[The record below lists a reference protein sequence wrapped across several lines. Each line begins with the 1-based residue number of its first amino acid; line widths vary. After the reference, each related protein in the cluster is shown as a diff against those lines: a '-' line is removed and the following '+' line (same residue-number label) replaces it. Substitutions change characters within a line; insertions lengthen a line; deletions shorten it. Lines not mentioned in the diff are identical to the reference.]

1 MIAVTGAGGQLG
13 RTMLSALRRR
23 GILGLGFDR
32 HELNIADQNAVIQKL
47 RPGVFDCIINCA
59 AYTAVD
65 DAEDH
70 SRDAIAV
77 NAAAPKYL
85 TDTGIPIMHISTDY
99 VFDGRARQ
107 PYEVDSQ
114 TAPLSV
120 YGRSKQMGEAA
131 LLTSKA
137 CGCIIRT
144 SRLYSPTAG
153 TRSFFQT
160 MLQLLSERQSLG
172 VVSDQFSAPTLA
184 EDLADALVELYLQ
197 GAHLRSMQ
205 VLHFTNTGE
214 TSWLGF
220 ASAIQE
226 RIGTTCK
233 LEAIPAVQYPA
244 KARRPHY
251 SVLSLQS
258 LQAWRIKPRSWQDAL
273 TEACVQCGRIKS
285 GIRNKW
291 LI

>member
-1 MIAVTGAGGQLG
+1 MHEVIAVTGAGGQLG
-13 RTMLSALRRR
+13 RTVLSALRRR
-23 GILGLGFDR
+23 GILELGFDR
-32 HELNIADQNAVIQKL
+32 HELNIADQKAVVQTL
-47 RPGVFDCIINCA
+47 QPGVFDCVINCA

-70 SRDAIAV
+70 SSDAFAV
-77 NAAAPKYL
+77 NATAPKYL
-85 TDTGIPIMHISTDY
+85 TNTGIPIIHISTDY

-120 YGRSKQMGEAA
+120 YGRSKQRGEAA

-144 SRLYSPTAG
+144 SRLYSPIAG
-153 TRSFFQT
+153 TKSFFQT

-197 GAHLRSMQ
+197 GAHLQSMQ

-214 TSWLGF
+214 TSWHGF

-226 RIGTTCK
+226 KIGTTCK
-233 LEAIPAVQYPA
+233 LKAVPAVQYPT

-285 GIRNKW
+285 
-291 LI
+291 

>member
-13 RTMLSALRRR
+13 RTMLSALRRM

-120 YGRSKQMGEAA
+120 YGRSKQMWEAA

-285 GIRNKW
+285 
-291 LI
+291 

>member
-233 LEAIPAVQYPA
+233 LEVIPAVQYPA

-285 GIRNKW
+285 
-291 LI
+291 

>member
-47 RPGVFDCIINCA
+47 RPGVFDCIVNCA

-285 GIRNKW
+285 
-291 LI
+291 

>member
-1 MIAVTGAGGQLG
+1 MHEVIAVTGAGGQLG

-233 LEAIPAVQYPA
+233 LEAIPAVLYPA

-285 GIRNKW
+285 
-291 LI
+291 

>member
-120 YGRSKQMGEAA
+120 YGRSKQMGEVA

-285 GIRNKW
+285 
-291 LI
+291 

>member
-13 RTMLSALRRR
+13 RTVLAALRRR

-32 HELNIADQNAVIQKL
+32 HELNIADQDAVVQNL

-144 SRLYSPTAG
+144 SRLYSPIAG

-184 EDLADALVELYLQ
+184 EDLADAVVELYLQ

-214 TSWLGF
+214 TSWHGF

-233 LEAIPAVQYPA
+233 LMAVPAVQYPT

-273 TEACVQCGRIKS
+273 TEACVQCGRMKS
-285 GIRNKW
+285 
-291 LI
+291 

>member
-13 RTMLSALRRR
+13 RTVLAALRRR

-32 HELNIADQNAVIQKL
+32 HELNIADQDAVVQNL
-47 RPGVFDCIINCA
+47 RPGVFDCVINCA

-70 SRDAIAV
+70 SSDAIAV
-77 NAAAPKYL
+77 NATAPKYL
-85 TDTGIPIMHISTDY
+85 TDTGIPIIHISTDY
-99 VFDGRARQ
+99 VFDGRVRQ

-120 YGRSKQMGEAA
+120 YGSSKQMGEAA

-144 SRLYSPTAG
+144 SRLYSPIAG
-153 TRSFFQT
+153 TKSFFQT

-214 TSWLGF
+214 TSWHGF

-226 RIGTTCK
+226 KIGTTCK
-233 LEAIPAVQYPA
+233 LKAVPAVQYPT

-285 GIRNKW
+285 
-291 LI
+291 

>member
-137 CGCIIRT
+137 CT
-144 SRLYSPTAG
+144 SRLDSPTAG

-285 GIRNKW
+285 
-291 LI
+291 

>member
-273 TEACVQCGRIKS
+273 TEVCVQCGRIKS
-285 GIRNKW
+285 
-291 LI
+291 

>member
-137 CGCIIRT
+137 GGCIIRT

-285 GIRNKW
+285 
-291 LI
+291 

>member
-85 TDTGIPIMHISTDY
+85 TDTAIPIMHISTDY

-285 GIRNKW
+285 
-291 LI
+291 

>member
-1 MIAVTGAGGQLG
+1 MIAITGVTGQLG
-13 RTMLSALRRR
+13 KTMLTTLKRR

-32 HELNIADQNAVIQKL
+32 HELNIADQNAVVQNL

-65 DAEDH
+65 EAEDH

-77 NAAAPKYL
+77 NATAPKYL
-85 TDTGIPIMHISTDY
+85 TDTGIPIIHVSTDY

-114 TAPLSV
+114 TAPMSV

-144 SRLYSPTAG
+144 SRLYSPIAG
-153 TRSFFQT
+153 TKSFFQT
-160 MLQLLSERQSLG
+160 MLQLLSERQSLD

-285 GIRNKW
+285 
-291 LI
+291 

>member
-1 MIAVTGAGGQLG
+1 VHEVIAVTGAGGQLG
-13 RTMLSALRRR
+13 RTVLAALRRR
-23 GILGLGFDR
+23 GIPGLGFDR
-32 HELNIADQNAVIQKL
+32 HELNIADQDAVVQNL

-70 SRDAIAV
+70 SWGAIAV
-77 NAAAPKYL
+77 NATAPKYL
-85 TDTGIPIMHISTDY
+85 TDTGIPIIHISTDY

-120 YGRSKQMGEAA
+120 YGRSKQIGEAA

-144 SRLYSPTAG
+144 SRLYSPIAG

-160 MLQLLSERQSLG
+160 MLRLLSERQSLG

-214 TSWLGF
+214 TSWHGF

-226 RIGTTCK
+226 KIGTTCK
-233 LEAIPAVQYPA
+233 LKAVPAVQYPT

-285 GIRNKW
+285 
-291 LI
+291 

>member
-184 EDLADALVELYLQ
+184 EDLANALVELYLQ

-285 GIRNKW
+285 
-291 LI
+291 

>member
-1 MIAVTGAGGQLG
+1 MIAITGVTGQLG
-13 RTMLSALRRR
+13 KTILTTLKRR

-32 HELNIADQNAVIQKL
+32 HELNIADQNAVVQNL

-65 DAEDH
+65 EAEDH

-285 GIRNKW
+285 
-291 LI
+291 

>member
-13 RTMLSALRRR
+13 RTVLAALRRR
-23 GILGLGFDR
+23 GIPGLGFDR
-32 HELNIADQNAVIQKL
+32 HELNIADQDAVVQNL

-244 KARRPHY
+244 KARRPPY

-285 GIRNKW
+285 
-291 LI
+291 

>member
-13 RTMLSALRRR
+13 RTMLSALTRR

-285 GIRNKW
+285 
-291 LI
+291 

>member
-13 RTMLSALRRR
+13 RTVLAALRRR
-23 GILGLGFDR
+23 GIPGLGFDR
-32 HELNIADQNAVIQKL
+32 HELNIADQDAVVQNL

-70 SRDAIAV
+70 SWGAIAV
-77 NAAAPKYL
+77 NATAPKYL
-85 TDTGIPIMHISTDY
+85 TDTGIPIIHISTDY

-120 YGRSKQMGEAA
+120 YGRSKQIGEAA

-144 SRLYSPTAG
+144 SRLYSPIAG

-160 MLQLLSERQSLG
+160 MLRLLSERQSLG

-197 GAHLRSMQ
+197 GVHLRSMQ

-214 TSWLGF
+214 TSWHGF

-226 RIGTTCK
+226 KIGTTCK
-233 LEAIPAVQYPA
+233 LKAVPAVQYPT

-285 GIRNKW
+285 
-291 LI
+291 

>member
-59 AYTAVD
+59 AYTAVY

-285 GIRNKW
+285 
-291 LI
+291 

>member
-214 TSWLGF
+214 TSWHGF

-226 RIGTTCK
+226 KIGTTCK
-233 LEAIPAVQYPA
+233 HKAVPAVQYPT

-285 GIRNKW
+285 
-291 LI
+291 

>member
-1 MIAVTGAGGQLG
+1 MIAITGVTGQLG
-13 RTMLSALRRR
+13 KTMLTTLKRR

-32 HELNIADQNAVIQKL
+32 HELNIADQNAVVQNL

-65 DAEDH
+65 EAEDH

-77 NAAAPKYL
+77 NATAPKYL
-85 TDTGIPIMHISTDY
+85 TDTGIPIIHVSTDY

-114 TAPLSV
+114 TAPMSV

-131 LLTSKA
+131 LLTSKP

-144 SRLYSPTAG
+144 SRLYSPIAG
-153 TRSFFQT
+153 TKSFFQT
-160 MLQLLSERQSLG
+160 MLQLLSERQSLD

-214 TSWLGF
+214 TSWHGF

-226 RIGTTCK
+226 KIGTTCK
-233 LEAIPAVQYPA
+233 LKAVPAVQYPT

-285 GIRNKW
+285 
-291 LI
+291 

>member
-226 RIGTTCK
+226 RIGTTSK
-233 LEAIPAVQYPA
+233 LEAIPEVPYPA
-244 KARRPHY
+244 KARSPHY
-251 SVLSLQS
+251 RVLSLQS

-285 GIRNKW
+285 
-291 LI
+291 

>member
-1 MIAVTGAGGQLG
+1 MHEVIAVTGAGGQLG
-13 RTMLSALRRR
+13 RTVLSALRRR

-32 HELNIADQNAVIQKL
+32 HELNIEDQKAVVQKL
-47 RPGVFDCIINCA
+47 RPGVFDWIINCA

-77 NAAAPKYL
+77 NATAPKYL
-85 TDTGIPIMHISTDY
+85 TDTGIPIIHVSTDY

-144 SRLYSPTAG
+144 SRLYSPIAG
-153 TRSFFQT
+153 TKSFFQT

-214 TSWLGF
+214 TSWHGF

-226 RIGTTCK
+226 KIGTTCK
-233 LEAIPAVQYPA
+233 LKAVPAVQYPT

-285 GIRNKW
+285 
-291 LI
+291 

>member
-1 MIAVTGAGGQLG
+1 MIAITGVTGQLG
-13 RTMLSALRRR
+13 KTMLTTLKRR

-32 HELNIADQNAVIQKL
+32 HELNIADQNAVVQNL

-65 DAEDH
+65 EAEDH

-77 NAAAPKYL
+77 SATAPKYL
-85 TDTGIPIMHISTDY
+85 TDTGIPIIHVSTDY

-114 TAPLSV
+114 TAPMSV

-144 SRLYSPTAG
+144 SRLYSPIAG
-153 TRSFFQT
+153 TKSFFQT
-160 MLQLLSERQSLG
+160 MLQLLSERQSLD

-214 TSWLGF
+214 TSWHGF

-226 RIGTTCK
+226 KIGTTCK
-233 LEAIPAVQYPA
+233 LKAVPAVQYPT

-285 GIRNKW
+285 
-291 LI
+291 

>member
-1 MIAVTGAGGQLG
+1 MIAITGVTGQLG
-13 RTMLSALRRR
+13 KTMLTTLKRR

-32 HELNIADQNAVIQKL
+32 HELNIADQNAVVQNL

-65 DAEDH
+65 EAEDH

-77 NAAAPKYL
+77 NATAPKYL
-85 TDTGIPIMHISTDY
+85 TDTGIPIIHVSTDY

-114 TAPLSV
+114 TAPMSV
-120 YGRSKQMGEAA
+120 YGRSKQMGETA

-144 SRLYSPTAG
+144 SRLYSPIAG
-153 TRSFFQT
+153 TKSFFQT
-160 MLQLLSERQSLG
+160 MLQLLSERQSLD

-214 TSWLGF
+214 TSWHGF

-226 RIGTTCK
+226 KIGTTCK
-233 LEAIPAVQYPA
+233 LKAVPAVQYPT

-285 GIRNKW
+285 
-291 LI
+291 

>member
-99 VFDGRARQ
+99 LFDGRARQ

-285 GIRNKW
+285 
-291 LI
+291 

>member
-1 MIAVTGAGGQLG
+1 MIAITGVTGQLG
-13 RTMLSALRRR
+13 KTMLTTLKRR

-32 HELNIADQNAVIQKL
+32 HELNIADQNAVVQNL

-65 DAEDH
+65 EAEDH

-77 NAAAPKYL
+77 NATAPKYL
-85 TDTGIPIMHISTDY
+85 TDTGIPIIHVSTDY

-114 TAPLSV
+114 TAPMSV

-137 CGCIIRT
+137 CGCIIST
-144 SRLYSPTAG
+144 SRLYSPIAG
-153 TRSFFQT
+153 TKSFFQT
-160 MLQLLSERQSLG
+160 MLQLLSERQSLD

-214 TSWLGF
+214 TSWHGF

-226 RIGTTCK
+226 KIGTTCK
-233 LEAIPAVQYPA
+233 LKAVPAVQYPT

-285 GIRNKW
+285 
-291 LI
+291 

>member
-1 MIAVTGAGGQLG
+1 
-13 RTMLSALRRR
+13 
-23 GILGLGFDR
+23 
-32 HELNIADQNAVIQKL
+32 
-47 RPGVFDCIINCA
+47 INCA

-70 SRDAIAV
+70 SSDAIAV
-77 NAAAPKYL
+77 NATAPKYL
-85 TDTGIPIMHISTDY
+85 TDTGIPIIHISTDY

-120 YGRSKQMGEAA
+120 YGSSKQMGEAA

-144 SRLYSPTAG
+144 SRLYSPIAG
-153 TRSFFQT
+153 TKSFFQT
-160 MLQLLSERQSLG
+160 MLQLLPERQSLG

-214 TSWLGF
+214 TSWHGF

-226 RIGTTCK
+226 KIGTTCK
-233 LEAIPAVQYPA
+233 LKAVPAVQYPT

-285 GIRNKW
+285 
-291 LI
+291 

>member
-1 MIAVTGAGGQLG
+1 MHEVIAVTGAGGQLG

-77 NAAAPKYL
+77 NATAPKYL
-85 TDTGIPIMHISTDY
+85 TDTGIPIIHVSTDY

-144 SRLYSPTAG
+144 SRLYSPIAG

-285 GIRNKW
+285 
-291 LI
+291 

>member
-1 MIAVTGAGGQLG
+1 MHEVIAVTGAGGQLG

-214 TSWLGF
+214 TSWHGF

-226 RIGTTCK
+226 KIGTTCK
-233 LEAIPAVQYPA
+233 LKAVPAVQYPT

-285 GIRNKW
+285 
-291 LI
+291 

>member
-1 MIAVTGAGGQLG
+1 MIAITGVTGQLG
-13 RTMLSALRRR
+13 KTMLTTLKRR

-32 HELNIADQNAVIQKL
+32 HELNIADQNAVVQNL

-65 DAEDH
+65 EAEDH

-77 NAAAPKYL
+77 NATAPKYL
-85 TDTGIPIMHISTDY
+85 TDTGIPIIHVSTDY

-114 TAPLSV
+114 TAPMSV

-144 SRLYSPTAG
+144 SRLYSPIAG
-153 TRSFFQT
+153 TKSFFQT
-160 MLQLLSERQSLG
+160 MLQLLSERQSLD

-184 EDLADALVELYLQ
+184 EDLADAVVELYLQ

-214 TSWLGF
+214 TSWHGF

-226 RIGTTCK
+226 KIGTTCK
-233 LEAIPAVQYPA
+233 LKAVPAVQYPT

-285 GIRNKW
+285 
-291 LI
+291 

>member
-1 MIAVTGAGGQLG
+1 MIAITGVTGQLG
-13 RTMLSALRRR
+13 KTMLTTLKRR

-32 HELNIADQNAVIQKL
+32 HELNIADQNAVVQNL
-47 RPGVFDCIINCA
+47 RPSVFDCIINCA

-65 DAEDH
+65 EAEDH

-77 NAAAPKYL
+77 NATAPKYL
-85 TDTGIPIMHISTDY
+85 TDTGIPIIHVSTDY

-114 TAPLSV
+114 TAPMSV

-131 LLTSKA
+131 LLTSKD

-144 SRLYSPTAG
+144 SRLYSPIAG

-197 GAHLRSMQ
+197 GAHVRSMP

-214 TSWLGF
+214 TSWHGF

-233 LEAIPAVQYPA
+233 LEAIPAVQYPT

-285 GIRNKW
+285 
-291 LI
+291 

>member
-70 SRDAIAV
+70 ARDAIAV

-285 GIRNKW
+285 
-291 LI
+291 

>member
-1 MIAVTGAGGQLG
+1 VIAVTGAGGQLG

-285 GIRNKW
+285 
-291 LI
+291 

>member
-1 MIAVTGAGGQLG
+1 MHEVIAVTGAGGQLG

-258 LQAWRIKPRSWQDAL
+258 LQAWRIKPRPWQDAL

-285 GIRNKW
+285 
-291 LI
+291 

>member
-1 MIAVTGAGGQLG
+1 MIAITGVTGQLG
-13 RTMLSALRRR
+13 KTMLTTLKRR

-32 HELNIADQNAVIQKL
+32 HELNIADQNAVVQNL
-47 RPGVFDCIINCA
+47 RPSVFDCIINCA

-65 DAEDH
+65 EAEDH

-77 NAAAPKYL
+77 NATAPKYL
-85 TDTGIPIMHISTDY
+85 TDTGIPIIHVSTDY

-114 TAPLSV
+114 TAPMSV

-144 SRLYSPTAG
+144 SRLYSPIAG

-285 GIRNKW
+285 
-291 LI
+291 

>member
-32 HELNIADQNAVIQKL
+32 HELNIADQNAVVQKL
-47 RPGVFDCIINCA
+47 RPGVLDCIINCA

-285 GIRNKW
+285 
-291 LI
+291 

>member
-1 MIAVTGAGGQLG
+1 MHEVIAVTGAGGQLG
-13 RTMLSALRRR
+13 RTVLSALRRR
-23 GILGLGFDR
+23 GILELGFDR
-32 HELNIADQNAVIQKL
+32 HELNIADQKAVVQTL
-47 RPGVFDCIINCA
+47 QPGVFDCVINCA

-70 SRDAIAV
+70 SSDAFAV
-77 NAAAPKYL
+77 NATAPKYL
-85 TDTGIPIMHISTDY
+85 TDTGIPIIHISTDY
-99 VFDGRARQ
+99 VF
-107 PYEVDSQ
+107 DSQ

-120 YGRSKQMGEAA
+120 YGRSKQRGEAA

-144 SRLYSPTAG
+144 SRLYSPIAG
-153 TRSFFQT
+153 TKSFFQT

-214 TSWLGF
+214 TSWHGF

-226 RIGTTCK
+226 KIGTTCK
-233 LEAIPAVQYPA
+233 LKAVPAVQYPT

-285 GIRNKW
+285 
-291 LI
+291 

>member
-13 RTMLSALRRR
+13 RTVLAALRRR
-23 GILGLGFDR
+23 GIPGLGFDR
-32 HELNIADQNAVIQKL
+32 HELNIADQDAVVQNL
-47 RPGVFDCIINCA
+47 RPDVFDCIINCA

-70 SRDAIAV
+70 SWDAIAV
-77 NAAAPKYL
+77 NATAPKYL
-85 TDTGIPIMHISTDY
+85 TDTGIPIIHISTDY
-99 VFDGRARQ
+99 VFDGRARK

-120 YGRSKQMGEAA
+120 YGGSKRMGEAA

-144 SRLYSPTAG
+144 SRLYSPIAG

-160 MLQLLSERQSLG
+160 MLRLLSERQSLG

-184 EDLADALVELYLQ
+184 EDLADAVVELYLQ

-214 TSWLGF
+214 TSWHGF

-226 RIGTTCK
+226 KIGTDCK
-233 LEAIPAVQYPA
+233 LEAVPAVQYPT

-258 LQAWRIKPRSWQDAL
+258 LQAWRIQPRSWQDAL
-273 TEACVQCGRIKS
+273 TEACVQCGRMKS
-285 GIRNKW
+285 
-291 LI
+291 